1 MGIWN
6 FRFSEKIDD
15 ERERERERER
25 EEIELC
31 VMERNWEEIDM
42 YI

>member
-15 ERERERERER
+15 ERERER